1 MRKHVAST
9 VPNDSDSGRHH
20 LKRYFKLLQLTL
32 ACLGTTHEST
42 DMCLGGG
49 LHAATCMGL
58 REATN
63 CSKQLRLNT
72 LPSREI
78 WCNACILTRGITA
91 TGTKSITMDV
101 AIMKMTMRGPKKR
114 RSAPRTP
121 WGIIVKYACQTMS
134 NLCCISENNFS
145 CRQEFTSSV
154 HEKSRSI
161 RYIVRCQ
168 VFEPMFQPVQDSD
181 RRSEEEDEDERAPR
195 HRHRKEPEEDEVGVV
210 WSIVAYCDLA
220 IAKLI
225 VGKVFLDILTV
236 PEPCKN
242 KIYLNRPIAT
252 FPRASCTLSILPNMV
267 KQNMNARVPFAS
279 ICWNLFP
286 ILEGWWGEA
295 TGGLESCSAE
305 FVDGWG

>member
-1 MRKHVAST
+1 M
-9 VPNDSDSGRHH
+9 P
-20 LKRYFKLLQLTL
+20 
-32 ACLGTTHEST
+32 
-42 DMCLGGG
+42 
-49 LHAATCMGL
+49 
-58 REATN
+58 
-63 CSKQLRLNT
+63 
-72 LPSREI
+72 
-78 WCNACILTRGITA
+78 
-91 TGTKSITMDV
+91 
-101 AIMKMTMRGPKKR
+101 
-114 RSAPRTP
+114 
-121 WGIIVKYACQTMS
+121 VKPCQTFAAF
-134 NLCCISENNFS
+134 LKT
-145 CRQEFTSSV
+145 TSRAG
-154 HEKSRSI
+154 RSLPHLSMKKVDLLY

-267 KQNMNARVPFAS
+267 KQTMNARVPFAS

-286 ILEGWWGEA
+286 ILEG
-295 TGGLESCSAE
+295 
-305 FVDGWG
+305 